1 MESHKQL
8 LDKEYE
14 TLLQQFSKE
23 LEKLQIKHQQ
33 ELEKRVFIKFIINAI
48 VLVSTSEVNR
58 LMTKTCLVLRI
69 LAHLTYQKCS
79 WWKERY
85 LTSAAISYMHETV
98 YFSRGYE

>member
-33 ELEKRVFIKFIINAI
+33 ELEKRVFIKFIISRNI
-48 VLVSTSEVNR
+48 
-58 LMTKTCLVLRI
+58 K
-69 LAHLTYQKCS
+69 
-79 WWKERY
+79 
-85 LTSAAISYMHETV
+85 V
-98 YFSRGYE
+98 YVYSIHVFLNCFT

>member
-33 ELEKRVFIKFIINAI
+33 ELEKKVFIQFKINNI
-48 VLVSTSEVNR
+48 FKL
-58 LMTKTCLVLRI
+58 I
-69 LAHLTYQKCS
+69 
-79 WWKERY
+79 
-85 LTSAAISYMHETV
+85 
-98 YFSRGYE
+98 

>member
-33 ELEKRVFIKFIINAI
+33 ELDKKVFFNFIKNIILLDLYDS
-48 VLVSTSEVNR
+48 VMR
-58 LMTKTCLVLRI
+58 
-69 LAHLTYQKCS
+69 Q
-79 WWKERY
+79 
-85 LTSAAISYMHETV
+85 
-98 YFSRGYE
+98 

>member
-33 ELEKRVFIKFIINAI
+33 ELEKRVFIINKLNLIIFYI
-48 VLVSTSEVNR
+48 HKGKGVLSKVIN
-58 LMTKTCLVLRI
+58 
-69 LAHLTYQKCS
+69 
-79 WWKERY
+79 
-85 LTSAAISYMHETV
+85 
-98 YFSRGYE
+98 